1 MLHFGT
7 QESHN
12 RSPFGN
18 QNGAQN
24 GSKTTSYQKVKIELS
39 LQPELDLEGC
49 EGYKISQFGMPCG
62 RAAEG
67 LVLDGVP

>member
-1 MLHFGT
+1 M
-7 QESHN
+7 
-12 RSPFGN
+12 
-18 QNGAQN
+18 
-24 GSKTTSYQKVKIELS
+24 TSSQKVKIELS

-49 EGYKISQFGMPCG
+49 EGYKISQFGVPFG

>member
-1 MLHFGT
+1 MALASIWAPKNLQHET
-7 QESHN
+7 QK
-12 RSPFGN
+12 
-18 QNGAQN
+18 GA
-24 GSKTTSYQKVKIELS
+24 KDTSYQKVKIELS

-49 EGYKISQFGMPCG
+49 EGYKISQFGVPCG